1 MQYLIATIHT
11 LGVTST
17 ARLHGKIDEL
27 RTARERGSVTLEQ
40 VVIAL
45 GLFLIAGLVVAGIT
59 AAINS
64 RLANIR

>member
-1 MQYLIATIHT
+1 MQYFIATLHT
-11 LGVTST
+11 LGVAST
-17 ARLHGKIDEL
+17 TKFQAKVDEL
-27 RTARERGSVTLEQ
+27 RAARERGSVTLEQ

>member
-1 MQYLIATIHT
+1 MQYFIATLHT

-17 ARLHGKIDEL
+17 TKVQDKVDEL

-64 RLANIR
+64 RLASIR

>member
-1 MQYLIATIHT
+1 MQHFIATLHT

-17 ARLHGKIDEL
+17 TRLRDKIDEL
-27 RTARERGSVTLEQ
+27 RAAQERGSVTLEQ

-59 AAINS
+59 AAINT
-64 RLANIR
+64 RLNNIR

>member
-1 MQYLIATIHT
+1 MQYFIATLHT

-17 ARLHGKIDEL
+17 TKVQDKVDEL

>member
-1 MQYLIATIHT
+1 MHYIVATLHT
-11 LGVTST
+11 LGVTT
-17 ARLHGKIDEL
+17 ATRLRDKSNEL
-27 RTARERGSVTLEQ
+27 RAARDRGSVTLEQ

>member
-1 MQYLIATIHT
+1 MQYFTATLHT

-17 ARLHGKIDEL
+17 TKVQDKVDEL

>member
-1 MQYLIATIHT
+1 MQYFTATLHT

-17 ARLHGKIDEL
+17 TKFQDRVDEL
-27 RTARERGSVTLEQ
+27 RAARERGSVTLEQ

-64 RLANIR
+64 RLASIR

>member
-1 MQYLIATIHT
+1 MHYFIATLHT

-17 ARLHGKIDEL
+17 TKVQDKVDEL

>member
-1 MQYLIATIHT
+1 MQYFIATLHT

-17 ARLHGKIDEL
+17 TKFQDKVDEL

>member
-1 MQYLIATIHT
+1 MHHFIPTLHI
-11 LGVTST
+11 LGVTN
-17 ARLHGKIDEL
+17 AVRLRDKADEL
-27 RTARERGSVTLEQ
+27 RSARERGSVTLEQ

-64 RLANIR
+64 RLNNIR